1 MTQQIFFVSFRL
13 TISKTT
19 LASYGWFRDDSGGGF
34 QVVFSSPDKAVT
46 AGQFV
51 AIYWNDE
58 IVFSGAIA

>member
-1 MTQQIFFVSFRL
+1 VGCKLLEIE
-13 TISKTT
+13 
-19 LASYGWFRDDSGGGF
+19 GGF
-34 QVVFSSPDKAVT
+34 QVVFSAPDKAVT

>member
-1 MTQQIFFVSFRL
+1 
-13 TISKTT
+13 
-19 LASYGWFRDDSGGGF
+19 
-34 QVVFSSPDKAVT
+34 VVFSAPDKAVT